1 MAMSNQPYLTAPV
14 KSATLPRGIPYI
26 VGNEAAERFSYYGM
40 NSILI
45 IFMTRYLVDAAGKP
59 DLMDEQTAK
68 IWFHNFTAAA
78 YFFPLIGAFIADAF
92 LGKYRTILTL
102 SIVYCLGH
110 GALALNETRAGL
122 FVGLTLLAIGAGG
135 IKPCVSAHVGDQ
147 FGASNQH
154 LLSRVFSWFYFSI
167 NFGAMISTI
176 LIPELLHSKNYGS
189 RWAFGVPGIAMLIAT
204 IVFWMGRRKFVHIPP
219 AGKQFVGEM
228 LRWGNLKYV
237 MKLLPVYAFVA
248 IFWALYEQTFSAW
261 TLQATRM
268 DLTWLGR
275 TWKPEQIQTLNPIL
289 ILLFIP
295 LFSYVIYPWINRFF
309 TLTPLRKMGI
319 GFFVAIGSF
328 LVPAWVAKLI
338 EGGATPPISWHGL
351 AYIIITAAE
360 VMVSIT
366 SLEFSYTQAP
376 KKMKSIVMGI
386 YLLSVTA
393 GNLLTSF
400 FNWLIRKQDGTSHL
414 TEFQYFMFFAGLM
427 SVAAVLFV
435 FLALKYREE
444 TIVQDE
450 APVPAVA

>member
-14 KSATLPRGIPYI
+14 KSATMPRGIPYI
-26 VGNEAAERFSYYGM
+26 VGNEAAERFSFYGM
-40 NSILI
+40 NSILV
-45 IFMTRYLVDAAGKP
+45 IFMTQFLVNSSGLPDKMSELDAKF
-59 DLMDEQTAK
+59 
-68 IWFHNFTAAA
+68 WFHIFTAAA
-78 YFFPLIGAFIADAF
+78 YFFPLVGAFIADAYW
-92 LGKYRTILTL
+92 GKYRTILTL
-102 SIVYCLGH
+102 SIVYCMGH
-110 GALALNETRAGL
+110 AVLAVNETRIGL
-122 FVGLTLLAIGAGG
+122 FAGLTLLAMGAGG

-147 FGASNQH
+147 FGATNQH
-154 LLSRVFSWFYFSI
+154 LLSRVFAWFYFSI
-167 NFGAMISTI
+167 NAGAMVSTI
-176 LIPELLHSKNYGS
+176 LVPELLHKAGFGP
-189 RWAFGVPGIAMLIAT
+189 RWAFGVGGLAMLIAT
-204 IVFWMGRRKFVHIPP
+204 VVFWSGRRKFVHIPP
-219 AGKQFVGEM
+219 AGKAFVRDIFRSEN
-228 LRWGNLKYV
+228 RRYFV
-237 MKLLPVYAFVA
+237 KLLPVYAFVA

-268 DLTWLGR
+268 DLHWLGR

-295 LFSYVIYPWINRFF
+295 LFSYLIYPAIHRVFP
-309 TLTPLRKMGI
+309 LTPMRKMGI

-338 EGGATPPISWHGL
+338 EGGATPSITWHVL
-351 AYIIITAAE
+351 AYIVITAAE

-376 KKMKSIVMGI
+376 KKLKSIIMGI

-393 GNLLTSF
+393 GNLLAAG
-400 FNWLIRKQDGTSHL
+400 FNWAITKPDKTSRL
-414 TEFQYFMFFAGLM
+414 TEFQYFVFFAALM
-427 SVAAVLFV
+427 SLAAVLFV